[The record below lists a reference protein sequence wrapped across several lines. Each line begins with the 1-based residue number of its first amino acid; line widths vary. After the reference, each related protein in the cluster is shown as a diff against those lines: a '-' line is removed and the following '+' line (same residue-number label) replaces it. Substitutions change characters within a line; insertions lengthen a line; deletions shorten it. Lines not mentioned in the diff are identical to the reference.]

1 MMDQDTRVNES
12 AGLQN
17 ESDEITLLEILS
29 SIKRRWVFF
38 LVTLGILF
46 SATLIGTL
54 LQTPIYES
62 KGRLLIKDDQ
72 SASSIFG
79 IAEKLGG
86 LAPTSSNSN
95 PIETEIQV
103 LLSLPLLEEVIEKLD
118 LRDKAGNPLL
128 VEDFEENLS
137 ATAVRGTDVILL
149 SYKDKDPKLSA
160 QVVNTLMRNY
170 QRYNIESNRAESR
183 ATREFISKELPRSE
197 RELEKVQAKIRLFK
211 QKNNLVEPVEEAT
224 VSIKGIAKIRENIV
238 ETQSE
243 LSDVLERA
251 GQLKTK
257 LGGITSE
264 EAIASDKV
272 SSSGPLQTNVQEY
285 QSVIDE
291 LAVAQKIYQP
301 NHPTLIELQEKKA
314 ALEATL
320 QARLS
325 DTTGEKQPSQPETL
339 GFGENVG
346 SSVSSDFIRAEI
358 EAKGLRQK
366 LQSLYGDLRKASTKS
381 QRYPIIE
388 QQFSELLRNLEISA
402 LTYKTLSE
410 SFQKAQIAENQNIG
424 NARILHEAR
433 VPHEP
438 ISPRIFLNLVMGG
451 VLGILAGAGVA
462 LLVEAKDIRLLTVQ
476 DVRRIY
482 NYTLLGVIPDFSKQ
496 LVDAPGEKSRA
507 HNLFVRDKPRSMI
520 SETYR
525 MINTNL
531 KFSRSG
537 DLQIMVVSSGMPGE
551 GKSSTLANIA
561 LAIAELGNK
570 VLLIDSD
577 MRLPSQHQVWEIPN
591 RKGLSNVL
599 VESTDEFQSLPVIPE
614 NDYLD
619 ILSAGAL
626 PPNPTALLESR
637 RFKDFVHSLR
647 CRYDY
652 VLIDSPPLTVASDA
666 LIISKVVDG
675 LLLVARPGVINRAA
689 ASVAKEMVQQ
699 ADVTILG
706 LIANGVSPKNETNSL
721 QYYKQEYYGKGDS
734 DVDESLTLTQISS
747 K

>member
-38 LVTLGILF
+38 LLTLGILF

-496 LVDAPGEKSRA
+496 LDAPGEKSRA

-734 DVDESLTLTQISS
+734 DVDESLTLTQTSS